1 VKLSAGN
8 VIRGRILKVTHGAV
22 DSEIS
27 LELAGGDRIVA
38 LVTRQSAEK
47 LDLVEGSEA
56 FAVIKATNVMIAVD

>member
-38 LVTRQSAEK
+38 LATRQSAEK